1 VRVADN
7 GRTIADVTLDSVA
20 VLDAGRSAGAFAE
33 IEIELVDGED
43 DDLERLGRTL
53 RKAGAKKSEGTPKL
67 LRVLPAPP
75 RPQAGEHAPAIELL
89 HVLLF
94 EQLRELLRHDP
105 GVRLGDDAE
114 DIHQFR
120 VATRRSRALI
130 RATEPML
137 GDRLTALAGELK
149 WLARLLGPVRDRDVL
164 IERFRA
170 ELPALDCDREAGEL
184 LVVRLE
190 DARERFHDKLLA
202 ALGSARYFELLDA
215 FAVAVAALPEV
226 RSDEQARDI
235 AGAELRELRLA
246 ATQLPPEPTDDE
258 LHNLRITAK
267 RARYGAE
274 LMATGRSTKQLQR
287 YLEALKNLQDVVGE
301 HQDAVVAETTLRKLA
316 RKQTGIAAGR
326 LIACERVRR
335 IEQRR
340 LYPDALAAVLK
351 RGTKALG

>member
-1 VRVADN
+1 VKT
-7 GRTIADVTLDSVA
+7 TIS
-20 VLDAGRSAGAFAE
+20 SAWAAPCG
-33 IEIELVDGED
+33 
-43 DDLERLGRTL
+43 
-53 RKAGAKKSEGTPKL
+53 KL
-67 LRVLPAPP
+67 LRVLPPPP
-75 RPQAGEHAPAIELL
+75 RPQAEEGAPAIELL

-137 GDRLTALAGELK
+137 GDRLTALGGELK

-164 IERFRA
+164 IERLRA
-170 ELPALDCDREAGEL
+170 EVETLDCDREDGEL
-184 LVVRLE
+184 LVARLE
-190 DARERFHDKLLA
+190 DARERSHDRLLA
-202 ALGSARYFELLDA
+202 ALGSARYFELLDR

-226 RSDEQARDI
+226 KSDEQARDI
-235 AGAELRELRLA
+235 AGAELRELRAA
-246 ATQLPPEPTDDE
+246 ATQLAPVPTDDE

-274 LMATGRSTKQLQR
+274 LMATGSKNKQLQR
-287 YLEALKNLQDVVGE
+287 YVEALKNLQDVVGE

-326 LIACERVRR
+326 LIACERLRR
-335 IEQRR
+335 ADQRG
-340 LYPDALAAVLK
+340 LYPDALAAVLR
-351 RGTKALG
+351 RGAKALG